1 MKHNRDRKYM
11 QIGFT
16 AFCVLAALLVLFYA
30 IFHLD
35 SIAGYIGIL
44 YSVLTPIIYAAI
56 LSYILWP
63 IIRFLEKRVIYHVC
77 ALKNWNPNDKIRKI
91 IRMVCIFIT
100 LLLFFTLIYGLI
112 AMLVPE
118 ILNSITNIIDN
129 SSRYINNIEKWMT
142 NLLKNYPELEEN
154 STLIFNTIVTR
165 LETWLTNELLPKV
178 NSLVVNFTSGFLGAL
193 VFLKNFLLGALI
205 SIYLLFGKETY
216 IAHGKQFL
224 YALFKMETAN
234 NIIRDLQYVDRT
246 FGGFIG
252 GKIIDSLIIGVLCY
266 IGTMVLNLP
275 YALLVS
281 VVVGVT
287 NVIPFFGPYIG
298 AIPSIFLIL
307 LVNPVQ
313 SLYFAVFILVLQQ
326 FDGNFLGPK
335 ILGGSTGLSSFMVI
349 VAILVGGGMFGIVGM
364 FIGVPICAVICTV
377 IRNAL
382 ESKLERKNLPIEV
395 EKYQNMDHLD
405 SETLEPVLHPVEKE
419 RGYRELFSSYLQGI
433 RQKYMPDPDTEEY
446 MTEEDSSS
454 IPEDAYNPETTYTP
468 EKYETS
474 HDIEEPVNTHQNEQ

>member
-1 MKHNRDRKYM
+1 MKHNSDKKYI
-11 QIGFT
+11 QIGIV
-16 AFCVLAALLVLFYA
+16 AFGVLAALLILYYA

-35 SIAGYIGIL
+35 RIAGYIGVL
-44 YSVLTPIIYAAI
+44 YNVLTPIVYAAI

-77 ALKNWNPNDKIRKI
+77 ALRNWNPSEKIRKI
-91 IRMVCIFIT
+91 IRMICIVIT
-100 LLLFFTLIYGLI
+100 LLLFFAVIYGLI

-118 ILNSITNIIDN
+118 IINSITNIINN
-129 SSRYINNIEKWMT
+129 SSRYINNIEKWM
-142 NLLKNYPELEEN
+142 NNILKNYPELEEN
-154 STLIFNTIVTR
+154 YTTIFNTVANR
-165 LETWLTNELLPKV
+165 LEMWLTNELLPKI
-178 NSLVVNFTSGFLGAL
+178 NSIVLNFTSGFLGAL

-205 SIYLLFGKETY
+205 SIYLLYGKEKY
-216 IAHGKQFL
+216 IAHGKQLL

-234 NIIRDLQYVDRT
+234 NIIRDLQFVDRT

-252 GKIIDSLIIGVLCY
+252 GKIIDSVIIGILCY
-266 IGTMVLNLP
+266 IGTVILNLP

-298 AIPSIFLIL
+298 AIPSVFLIL

-313 SLYFAVFILVLQQ
+313 SLYFAIFILVLQQ

-364 FIGVPICAVICTV
+364 FIGVPLCAVICTV

-382 ESKLERKNLPIEV
+382 AKKLEKKNLPSAV
-395 EKYQNMDHLD
+395 ENYQNMDHLD
-405 SETLEPVLHPVEKE
+405 EETLQPVLHPAEKE
-419 RGYRELFSSYLQGI
+419 RGYIELFSSYLQGI
-433 RQKYMPDPDTEEY
+433 RQKYMPDMEEHID
-446 MTEEDSSS
+446 MDDSEISEE
-454 IPEDAYNPETTYTP
+454 ILNF
-468 EKYETS
+468 EKS
-474 HDIEEPVNTHQNEQ
+474 HGIEEPVNTHQDERSN

>member
-1 MKHNRDRKYM
+1 MKHNSDKKYI
-11 QIGFT
+11 QIGIV
-16 AFCVLAALLVLFYA
+16 AFGVLAALLILYYA

-35 SIAGYIGIL
+35 SIAGYIGVL
-44 YSVLTPIIYAAI
+44 YNVLTPIVYAAI

-77 ALKNWNPNDKIRKI
+77 ALKNWNPNEKIRKI
-91 IRMVCIFIT
+91 IRMICIVIT
-100 LLLFFTLIYGLI
+100 LLLFFAVIYGLI

-118 ILNSITNIIDN
+118 IINSITNIINN
-129 SSRYINNIEKWMT
+129 SSRYINNIEKWM
-142 NLLKNYPELEEN
+142 NNILKNYPELEEN
-154 STLIFNTIVTR
+154 YTTIFNTVANK
-165 LETWLTNELLPKV
+165 LETWLSNELLPKI
-178 NSLVVNFTSGFLGAL
+178 NSIVLNFTSGFLGAL

-205 SIYLLFGKETY
+205 SIYLLYGKEKY
-216 IAHGKQFL
+216 IAHGKQLL

-234 NIIRDLQYVDRT
+234 NIIRDLQFVDRT

-252 GKIIDSLIIGVLCY
+252 GKIIDSVIIGILCY
-266 IGTMVLNLP
+266 IGTIILNLP

-298 AIPSIFLIL
+298 AIPSVFLIL

-313 SLYFAVFILVLQQ
+313 SLYFAIFILVLQQ

-364 FIGVPICAVICTV
+364 FIGVPLCAVICTV

-382 ESKLERKNLPIEV
+382 AKKLEKKNLPSAV
-395 EKYQNMDHLD
+395 ENYQNMDHLD
-405 SETLEPVLHPVEKE
+405 EETLKPVLHPAEKE
-419 RGYRELFSSYLQGI
+419 RGYIELFSSYLQGI
-433 RQKYMPDPDTEEY
+433 RQKYMPDVEEHID
-446 MTEEDSSS
+446 MDDSEISEE
-454 IPEDAYNPETTYTP
+454 ILNF
-468 EKYETS
+468 EKS
-474 HDIEEPVNTHQNEQ
+474 HGIEEPVNTHQDERSN